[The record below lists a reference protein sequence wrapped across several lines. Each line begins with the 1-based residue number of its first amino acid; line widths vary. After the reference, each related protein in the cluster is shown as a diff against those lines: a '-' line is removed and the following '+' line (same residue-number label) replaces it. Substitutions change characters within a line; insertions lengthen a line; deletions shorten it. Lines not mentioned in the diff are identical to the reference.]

1 MSALVYVDPAKC
13 NLSYACIRACP
24 AKAIKISEQH
34 AQVIANR
41 CIGCG
46 NCVTVCS
53 QNAISF
59 ASDKHSVLA
68 LLKGPDR
75 VAAICDAAISGEFV
89 DITDY
94 RKFVAMIRALGFHLV
109 TEMAFAVD
117 LLAVRYK
124 ALFDDFKGKY
134 YLTTKCPPL
143 VRYIERFEPEL
154 VDNLAPL
161 LPPHIIMSKVLHQ
174 KYGSSLRTVLITSC
188 LAAKQDLP
196 FFEKTSGS
204 IDAVISFVE
213 LRELFAAFGITET
226 SVSFSEFD
234 PPVGRKGGLF
244 PIAHGLL
251 QSADINQGLLDD
263 GVLITEGRNNF
274 LEAIREFR
282 QNVSLKQHLDL
293 FYCQGCH
300 MGPGTSSGGRKFARR
315 SQVIQYVRKRVA
327 MLDHHQWQDEL
338 AAFANLD
345 LHRSFAANDQRLP
358 VPPEDE
364 ILRVLHELGKDQ
376 DKNMLSCGACGYA
389 SCRDFAIAH
398 LQGLTQ
404 YEMCYAFVIRKLHT
418 YIARLNAT
426 NEKLSKAK
434 ESIKTNEE
442 KARIG
447 EQKAREAAETITAM
461 LNKLRAGVVIVDSQ
475 LQIVESNTT
484 FVKMLGEEA
493 LQLNE
498 VVPGLKGAHL
508 DALVPFH
515 KQFAT
520 VLSSGQ
526 DELKWDAPYNDSI
539 FHVSVFTIKKHEVVG
554 GILRDLTE
562 PEVRKEEITSRARQ
576 VIRENLETV
585 QQIAF
590 LLGESAS
597 KTEKTLNSIIEA
609 QQISQKMSDE
619 SEQ

>member
-1 MSALVYVDPAKC
+1 MKALFYVDPAKC
-13 NLSYACIRACP
+13 NLSYSCIRACP
-24 AKAIKISEQH
+24 AKAIKISDQH
-34 AQVIANR
+34 AQIIASR

-46 NCVTVCS
+46 NCLTVCS

-59 ASDKHSVLA
+59 VSDKQRVLA
-68 LLKGPDR
+68 LLKSGQA

-94 RKFVAMIRALGFHLV
+94 RKFVAMIRALGFQLV
-109 TEMAFAVD
+109 TELAFAVD
-117 LLAVRYK
+117 LLALKYK
-124 ALFDDFKGKY
+124 ALFDNFVGKY

-143 VRYIERFEPEL
+143 IRYVERFEPEM
-154 VDNLAPL
+154 VENLAPF
-161 LPPHIIMSKVLHQ
+161 LPPHAIMAKVLHQ
-174 KYGSSLRTVLITSC
+174 RYGENLRTVLVTSC
-188 LAAKQDLP
+188 LAARQDLDCLA
-196 FFEKTSGS
+196 ETTGQ

-213 LRELFAAFGITET
+213 LRELFSEFGITET

-251 QSADINQGLLDD
+251 QSADINKCLLEDV
-263 GVLITEGRNNF
+263 VLISEGRNNF
-274 LEAIREFR
+274 LEAIREFGK
-282 QNVSLKQHLDL
+282 NVELKQHLDL

-300 MGPGTSSGGRKFARR
+300 MGPGTSPGGRKFARR

-327 MLDHHQWQDEL
+327 MLDHHKWQSDLDE
-338 AAFANLD
+338 FASLEV
-345 LHRSFAANDQRLP
+345 HRSFAANDLRLP
-358 VPPEDE
+358 APPESE
-364 ILRVLHELGKDQ
+364 IARVLHEMGKDLE
-376 DKNMLSCGACGYA
+376 KNKLSCGACGYA
-389 SCRDFAIAH
+389 SCRDFAVAH

-404 YEMCYAFVIRKLHT
+404 YEMCYSFVTRKLHT
-418 YIARLNAT
+418 AIAKLNAS
-426 NEKLSKAK
+426 NEKLIKAK

-442 KARIG
+442 KARI
-447 EQKAREAAETITAM
+447 EELKAREAAETITAM
-461 LNKLRAGVVIVDSQ
+461 LNKLRAGVVIVDSG

-484 FVKMLGEEA
+484 FVKMLGDEA
-493 LQLNE
+493 MQLNE

-515 KQFAT
+515 KQFSL
-520 VLSSGQ
+520 VLNSGQ
-526 DELKWDAPYNDSI
+526 DELKWDVPYNNSI
-539 FHVSVFTIKKHEVVG
+539 FHISVFTIKKNEMVG

-562 PEVRKEEITSRARQ
+562 PEVRKDEITSRARQ

-597 KTEKTLNSIIEA
+597 KTEKILNSIIEA
-609 QQISQKMSDE
+609 QQVSQKLSDE
-619 SEQ
+619 PEQ